1 VSKGEAELGM
11 YLVSEVQSVK
21 GIAVAGL
28 LPPGLQSFVVYGT
41 AVPAYNGAPEPAVAF
56 VKLVSQPG
64 KGDLWKAAGF
74 ELIGAGN

>member
-1 VSKGEAELGM
+1 MRGPSRFPIRAPRAART
-11 YLVSEVQSVK
+11 S
-21 GIAVAGL
+21 GL